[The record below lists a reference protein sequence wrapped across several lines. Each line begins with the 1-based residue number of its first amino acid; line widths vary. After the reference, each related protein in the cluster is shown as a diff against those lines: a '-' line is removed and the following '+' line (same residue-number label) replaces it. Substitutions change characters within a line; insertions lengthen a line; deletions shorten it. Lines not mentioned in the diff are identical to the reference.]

1 MPEEPAQ
8 PATGGAPDV
17 QFTITWDEDEDHF
30 TISEDQL
37 NEMLRAFAD
46 ITAWAW
52 RSASSATAESILNIV
67 ADSAVS
73 QEFAELIY
81 DRFKDLADRTICE
94 FQLNRDP
101 KTNSAS
107 IHLTITHEDPA
118 IPSPS

>member
-1 MPEEPAQ
+1 MADDPAQ
-8 PATGGAPDV
+8 AATGGAPDV
-17 QFTITWDEDEDHF
+17 QFTIAWDEDEEHF

-37 NEMLRAFAD
+37 QEMLRAFAD

-52 RSASSATAESILNIV
+52 SSASSATAESILNIV

-73 QEFAELIY
+73 QEFAELVY
-81 DRFKDLADRTICE
+81 SQFKELADRTICE

-101 KTNSAS
+101 ETNSAA
-107 IHLTITHEDPA
+107 IHLTLTHEEPG